1 MKRNLKLPMV
11 VALTV
16 ALTTP
21 AMAQTSFSD
30 VAANQWYTNAVHS
43 AVSNGL
49 LSGYQDGTMRPSAS
63 ITRAEIASVLSKA
76 FGAEVKANMKSFT
89 DVTSSQ
95 WFYDAMA
102 RAVNM
107 GLFAGNGNG
116 TLTPSAPITREEA
129 AVVIAKAF
137 ELTGSNGTVLNRFN
151 DASEVSSWAV
161 PFISG
166 LVENGYMAGNDK
178 GELNPKGNITRAEFA
193 QIMYNITNDYIT
205 AAGVVEESFDGNVVI
220 REGNVT
226 LKNLKIDGDLIIA
239 DGVAKDSIK
248 LDNVIVTGNI
258 IIRGGNID
266 LTRVDVRGKVIVR
279 NVNGTSTLTGKET
292 TINELDAYSS
302 VIINKGVTV
311 KTINANAKGITISGT
326 GDVDTVYANENN
338 VTVTVPGTKVV
349 AANGVTGIKAGNK
362 TVEAT
367 KSEVVPEETTGGSG
381 GGSSSSSKKTK
392 YVTYTIEEDGDLYK
406 VTADADNDELSDF
419 NNKKYVVKIEGVVE
433 LKKTVLNGAD
443 AIELARDIVLDE
455 NIDMEKLLKTVDS
468 KEINKNSKY
477 AEYREEINSLF
488 EKLLDEEDYA
498 KLAEAREEAI
508 EAADG
513 DESEVKLYDVYS
525 NYEAKGGDVKATI
538 ANLLDEV
545 SNKSI
550 YSEVLIY
557 FLVEESD
564 FIDTLID

>member
-137 ELTGSNGTVLNRFN
+137 ELTGSNKSVLNRFN
-151 DASEVSSWAV
+151 DASEVSNWAV

-338 VTVTVPGTKVV
+338 VTVTAPGTKVV
-349 AANGVTGIKAGNK
+349 AANGVTGTKAGNK

-508 EAADG
+508 EAAGG